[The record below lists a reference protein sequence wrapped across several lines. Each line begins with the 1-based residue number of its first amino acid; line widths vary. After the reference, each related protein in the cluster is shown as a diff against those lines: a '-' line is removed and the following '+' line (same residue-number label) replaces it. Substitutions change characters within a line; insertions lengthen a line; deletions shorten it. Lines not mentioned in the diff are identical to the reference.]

1 MNHPLASLPWGAWIG
16 AYIVLTGL
24 ASGLTLV
31 TRFLRPADER
41 AAARLEWISSWIAL
55 ACLGICTV
63 ILIWDLGRPARFFL
77 MVAQFA
83 NAGSLMSWG
92 AKVIALKVGLLVLY
106 LMLLQ
111 RRRQA
116 LANGDALLTGRATQ
130 AVYAIVPEALVLVSF
145 ALAIYPAFL
154 LSWTWS
160 SPAAHNAGAALIY
173 LFSAGILGAATT
185 GLVIMFTPELAD
197 PALATRMRSSLVRM
211 LAGHSVALG
220 FVALSLRGN
229 ETGGVYDGLWRGEWA
244 CGVWLLVVA
253 VVASVVL
260 SAPAFGA
267 RGRIALSASALV
279 AAAAGRYLIFA
290 VH

>member
-1 MNHPLASLPWGAWIG
+1 MNHPLASLPWGPWIG

-31 TRFLRPADER
+31 TRFLRPADQR

-55 ACLGICTV
+55 ACLGICTA
-63 ILIWDLGRPARFFL
+63 ILVWDLGRPARFFL

-111 RRRQA
+111 RRRRA
-116 LANGDALLTGRATQ
+116 LADGDAVLAGGATQ
-130 AVYAIVPEALVLVSF
+130 AVYSIVPEALVLVSF

-173 LFSAGILGAATT
+173 LFSAAILGVAATS
-185 GLVIMFTPELAD
+185 LVIVFTPELDD
-197 PALATRMRSSLVRM
+197 PTLAKRLRASLVRL

-229 ETGGVYDGLWRGEWA
+229 ETRGVYDELWGGEWA
-244 CGVWLLVVA
+244 RGAWLLVVS

-267 RGRIALSASALV
+267 RGRVALIGAALV
-279 AAAAGRYLIFA
+279 TAAASRYLIFA
-290 VH
+290 LH